1 MTFRTDENKCI
12 CSYQGSE
19 AASGVRSPEA
29 PINNHSHTW
38 DSLHCTH
45 GLTGFQID
53 PLWGNHRIILC
64 TTLKCAPGH
73 VLVLGV
79 DSVIKVHNRM
89 AIMAISL
96 HGLIPRIMHQPV
108 GPVSDREEGCRWSG
122 ECRWL
127 KLREPLWREG
137 ARYANISSF
146 CVPYSFYC
154 SGSKMNPFSVTK
166 MEPTRPQNQHV
177 LATFINYKSILGS
190 GNPGHNISMVTIW
203 KGQGSLND
211 FIAFQLL
218 RKIYGLALEHFRW
231 QAFTTLHHL
240 GCAEAGVG

>member
-1 MTFRTDENKCI
+1 M
-12 CSYQGSE
+12 
-19 AASGVRSPEA
+19 
-29 PINNHSHTW
+29 W
-38 DSLHCTH
+38 D
-45 GLTGFQID
+45 
-53 PLWGNHRIILC
+53 NHRIILC

-127 KLREPLWREG
+127 KPREPLWREG
-137 ARYANISSF
+137 ARYANISSSF
-146 CVPYSFYC
+146 FFFKVPDSFYC
-154 SGSKMNPFSVTK
+154 SGSKMAPFCITNWA
-166 MEPTRPQNQHV
+166 TRRPQNQRG
-177 LATFINYKSILGS
+177 LATFINYVLILGS

-203 KGQGSLND
+203 KGQG
-211 FIAFQLL
+211 
-218 RKIYGLALEHFRW
+218 
-231 QAFTTLHHL
+231 
-240 GCAEAGVG
+240 